1 MRRRREKGKKCPN
14 WIRVPVY
21 RVSRHRDVRTSRR
34 PDYSGTYPLV
44 CAPGSRRDAV
54 GAVRWT
60 TSGRI
65 SVHDVEITRTDARL
79 SGSLDLSHKRMA
91 HRNPV

>member
-1 MRRRREKGKKCPN
+1 MT
-14 WIRVPVY
+14 
-21 RVSRHRDVRTSRR
+21 HRGYTATTTDVRTSRR

-44 CAPGSRRDAV
+44 CAPGSRREAV

-79 SGSLDLSHKRMA
+79 GGSLDLSHKRMA